1 MKSANNIGP
10 NGCSQIGLH
19 YMSESFV
26 TNDMLFQNDFEWYS
40 FTARRYATDIDR
52 RNVLST

>member
-1 MKSANNIGP
+1 
-10 NGCSQIGLH
+10 
-19 YMSESFV
+19 MSESFV

>member
-26 TNDMLFQNDFEWYS
+26 TNDMLFQNDFEWYG